1 MKIRQVLKFEK
12 MVSPWLLQLLFW
24 PAAAASIFY
33 SSWLILEGN
42 NIGWVPLI
50 VGTLFIRVLFESL
63 ILRFRTYEKL
73 QEIEQLLRK
82 EEIDGDSSADI

>member
-1 MKIRQVLKFEK
+1 MNIWQILKFEK

-33 SSWLILEGN
+33 SSWLILNGN
-42 NIGWVPLI
+42 AIGWVPLI
-50 VGTLFIRVLFESL
+50 VGTLFVRIVFESL

-73 QEIEQLLRK
+73 QRIERLLQR
-82 EEIDGDSSADI
+82 EQPDV